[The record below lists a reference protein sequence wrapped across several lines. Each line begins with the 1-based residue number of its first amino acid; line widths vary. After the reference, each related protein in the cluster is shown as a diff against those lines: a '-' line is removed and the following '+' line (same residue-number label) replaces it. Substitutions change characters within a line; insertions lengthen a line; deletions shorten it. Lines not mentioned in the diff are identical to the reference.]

1 MRVLW
6 EKKIAKGMLNI
17 ITAETQKKSPALYFQ
32 LYFLKSLKD
41 FQELLNVLLT
51 VVLNRALY
59 HLPSARKLHSFL
71 LNVGPC
77 LIASGKHYCNACHLR
92 LIQSATW
99 KLPLVQIVAVD
110 HYLKLFFIKADCIC
124 SA

>member
-1 MRVLW
+1 
-6 EKKIAKGMLNI
+6 MLNI
-17 ITAETQKKSPALYFQ
+17 ITAEMKKKIPALYFQ
-32 LYFLKSLKD
+32 MYFLKSLKD
-41 FQELLNVLLT
+41 FQELLDVLVT

-59 HLPSARKLHSFL
+59 HLPLARKLNFFL

-99 KLPLVQIVAVD
+99 KLPLVQIVAVH
-110 HYLKLFFIKADCIC
+110 HYLKLFFIKSTLHLFCMICI
-124 SA
+124 ARQFILG